1 MNEINLRQTIKDNCL
16 LRLGSPQIDIEL
28 SPEQL
33 ELCLQRA
40 FQVLKQRSSS
50 GVEEGYHFLET
61 QKGVQEYT
69 LPNEIE
75 DVREIFKRSFSR
87 HGAGIEAEPFNIYF
101 ANFFLGDMVKG
112 KSGGLVTYELFHSY
126 VKTMGKMMGMY
137 INFHYQPATKKL
149 FINYNPLGKEHLL
162 VWCYKYLSDEVI
174 LSDIYKRPWIED
186 WCLAEAKEMLGQA
199 RSKFPSFA
207 SVGGSA
213 SLNGNELK
221 SESEAM
227 KTKLL
232 QELDD
237 YGTGDLPTFWVQ
249 G

>member
-1 MNEINLRQTIKDNCL
+1 MTDLKQQIKDNCL

-40 FQVLKQRSSS
+40 FQILKQRSSS

-61 QKGVQEYT
+61 QKGVQEYI

-87 HGAGIEAEPFNIYF
+87 HSSGYESDPMNLYF
-101 ANFFLGDMVKG
+101 TNFFLGDVG
-112 KSGGLVTYELFHSY
+112 RAGTGGGLVSYELYHNY
-126 VKTMGKMMGMY
+126 LKTAGKMFGMY
-137 INFHYQPATKKL
+137 VNYHFQPATKKL
-149 FINYNPLGKEHLL
+149 FINYNPMGREHLL
-162 VWCYKYLSDEVI
+162 IWCYKYLPDEVI

-186 WCLAEAKEMLGQA
+186 WCLAEAKEMIGQA

-207 SVGGSA
+207 SVGGAA
-213 SLNGNELK
+213 SLNGSEMK
-221 SESEAM
+221 SEAEAM
-227 KTKLL
+227 KTRLL

-237 YGTGDLPTFWVQ
+237 YGTGDLPTFWIQ